1 MSAAREWSRIR
12 ALIWKDLTAE
22 WRAKAAFNAVVFLA
36 ALILLLFGFA
46 LGPGQTAQE
55 GAAAGVIWLT
65 LLFSGVLTFNRC
77 YERELDNGA
86 LDMLLLY
93 PGDRRAIF
101 VGKVAANLAFLALVE
116 VLVVPAAALLYG
128 MPLGEAGPRLAVVLA
143 LGTLGFVTLG
153 TFYAAMASR
162 LRAREVLLPLLLFPM
177 LIPLLVAS
185 VEATGALLGGDVMGR
200 SGAWIQLL
208 VVFDAVF
215 VAATL
220 LAFEYV
226 IEE

>member
-1 MSAAREWSRIR
+1 MSARREWSRIA
-12 ALIWKDLTAE
+12 ALVWKDVTIE

-36 ALILLLFGFA
+36 GLILLLFGFA
-46 LGPGQTAQE
+46 LGPDQAALE

-77 YERELDNGA
+77 YERELENGA
-86 LDMLLLY
+86 LELLLLY
-93 PGDRRAIF
+93 PGERRSLF
-101 VGKVAANLAFLALVE
+101 VGKVVANLAFLLLVE
-116 VLVVPAAALLYG
+116 VLMVPAAAFLYG
-128 MPLGEAGPRLAVVLA
+128 LPLLAAPGRLALVLG
-143 LGTLGFVTLG
+143 LGTTGFVTLG

-200 SGAWIQLL
+200 SGAWIRLL
-208 VVFDAVF
+208 VVYDVVF
-215 VAATL
+215 VAASL

-226 IEE
+226 MEE